1 MCTQEPAGRGG
12 VYIYIY
18 IYIYY
23 IYIYI
28 ERERERERES
38 DREGERENR
47 CAHRSQQVVV
57 DYHRF
62 DYSRKA

>member
-12 VYIYIY
+12 LYIYIY
-18 IYIYY
+18 I
-23 IYIYI
+23 
-28 ERERERERES
+28 ERES

-57 DYHRF
+57 DYI
-62 DYSRKA
+62 YIYI